1 MCIRDSVQQCQRPP
15 VRQFLL
21 QSRGLTIDHFMQLK
35 KNVAEFIQANSDHPK
50 VQNLRLNFEL
60 SQSNLHHEGEGMRK
74 RSWRQYWRDM
84 QMDATK
90 VRGRHW
96 SDCWGDDIWLQAA
109 AWYLN
114 MNVHILWA
122 GDDTQGRIVS
132 DIDGN

>member
-1 MCIRDSVQQCQRPP
+1 M
-15 VRQFLL
+15 
-21 QSRGLTIDHFMQLK
+21 
-35 KNVAEFIQANSDHPK
+35 
-50 VQNLRLNFEL
+50 
-60 SQSNLHHEGEGMRK
+60 HHEGERK

-90 VRGRHW
+90 VRGSHW
-96 SDCWGDDIWLQAA
+96 SDCWGDGIWLQAA

-132 DIDGN
+132 DIDGNWSPVAGNKPRLYLGYIVNEHYQSLLPLVEDYSRPANLAPQAITNALADALDSLKKMPKDNEVSF